1 VCMCVYMYVRDCV
14 RVYMFEYVRVSVCAA
29 INY

>member
-1 VCMCVYMYVRDCV
+1 MYVRDCV
-14 RVYMFEYVRVSVCAA
+14 RVYMCEYVRVSVCAA